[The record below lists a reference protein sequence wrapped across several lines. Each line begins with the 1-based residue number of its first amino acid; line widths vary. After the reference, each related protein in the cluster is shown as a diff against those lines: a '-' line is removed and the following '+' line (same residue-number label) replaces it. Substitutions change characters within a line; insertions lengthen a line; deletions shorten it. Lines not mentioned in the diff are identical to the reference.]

1 MISQY
6 NATEPT
12 AAPRNLAAIIAK
24 RFTMRGMLVRDHF
37 NLRPQF
43 VAEVAPLLASGK
55 LKYSETIVDGIE
67 NAPQA
72 FLGLLAGA
80 NTGKMLVRVAD

>member
-1 MISQY
+1 
-6 NATEPT
+6 
-12 AAPRNLAAIIAK
+12 
-24 RFTMRGMLVRDHF
+24 
-37 NLRPQF
+37 
-43 VAEVAPLLASGK
+43 
-55 LKYSETIVDGIE
+55 VDGIE